1 MPIKTGQNRSKRT
14 FVEARF
20 TSSLRR
26 SSEQEFAP
34 RHFFAIRMLALALLQ
49 HSPRD

>member
-1 MPIKTGQNRSKRT
+1 MPIKTGQSRSKRT
-14 FVEARF
+14 LAKHDSRLLSAEARNK
-20 TSSLRR
+20 
-26 SSEQEFAP
+26 EFAP